1 MAKSMF
7 IKHSHDNQYVL
18 GFYSHESN
26 LLKGVKGMMAEGHK
40 IHNVITP
47 FPVHGLDNALGM
59 EKTRIPTI
67 GFLVGITCGILMLCF
82 MLWINMSSY
91 PLIIGGK
98 PQFSLPAFVPI
109 WFEVS
114 VLTASI
120 SMVVTFLY
128 ACRLKPGV
136 KNEWNPI
143 FDPGFT
149 DDKMAVVFEL
159 PKDKSIEEVA
169 TVLKNH
175 GAHEVLSKTLE
186 DAQ

>member
-1 MAKSMF
+1 
-7 IKHSHDNQYVL
+7 
-18 GFYSHESN
+18 
-26 LLKGVKGMMAEGHK
+26 
-40 IHNVITP
+40 
-47 FPVHGLDNALGM
+47 
-59 EKTRIPTI
+59 
-67 GFLVGITCGILMLCF
+67 
-82 MLWINMSSY
+82 
-91 PLIIGGK
+91 
-98 PQFSLPAFVPI
+98 
-109 WFEVS
+109 
-114 VLTASI
+114 
-120 SMVVTFLY
+120 MVVTFLY